1 MFASKWGI
9 GTLLGVLILVW
20 AAAASAEIVDRIAVM
35 VNDKPILL
43 SEIRDQAHQILRDR
57 GGDGERDLADAM
69 KEAEKLLI
77 ERKLIQIEAER
88 RRVKVSDQDMEK
100 IIQGIAEQNKVT
112 IEQLKT
118 SVVEQGMPWNEFV
131 ESLRNRKLEKNLV
144 SHAVTRT
151 VYVDDEEIR
160 RDYRANIEK
169 FPAGDEEVR
178 VLLIFMPKTG
188 NPRKDAEVRAQ
199 VEEVLKKA
207 HAGEDFEALAR
218 AHSQTDTAEEGGDI
232 GFVKRG
238 QTLPAFE
245 NAAFG
250 LPIGA
255 VSDLL
260 ETEQGFGIIKV
271 AERRGGGY
279 KPFSEVKEEIHKRLA
294 EEKYQENYQ
303 KWIDALKGRA
313 VIEKKL

>member
-9 GTLLGVLILVW
+9 KTLLGVLILAW
-20 AAAASAEIVDRIAVM
+20 AAAAPAEIVDRIAVM

-43 SEIRDQAHQILRDR
+43 SEIRDQAYQILRDR
-57 GGDGERDLADAM
+57 GGDEEQDFAGAM
-69 KEAEKLLI
+69 KEAEELLI

-88 RRVKVSDQDMEK
+88 RKIKVPDQEVEK
-100 IIQGIAEQNKVT
+100 IVESIAERNKVT
-112 IEQLKT
+112 TEQLKA
-118 SVVEQGMPWNEFV
+118 SVVEQGMPWEEFV

-151 VYVDDEEIR
+151 IYVDDEEIR
-160 RDYRANIEK
+160 RYYRANIEK

-178 VLLIFMPKTG
+178 VLLIFMATTG

-199 VEEVLKKA
+199 AEEVLKKA

-218 AHSQTDTAEEGGDI
+218 TYSQADTAAEGGDI
-232 GFVKRG
+232 GFIKRG
-238 QTLPAFE
+238 QTLPVFE

-271 AERRGGGY
+271 VERRGGGY
-279 KPFSEVKEEIHKRLA
+279 KPLSEVKEEIHKLLA
-294 EEKYQENYQ
+294 EEKYQENYR